1 MMELRHHISSLPN
14 HVHEQTGNILN
25 VHVQTGTAAA
35 ATSLTNNAYVQTGNI
50 LWDDGQTS
58 LGKHL
63 GRLYGTLSAFPLLI
77 LFSSSSWCI
86 YYHSRNRT
94 CSQPPSL
101 FTCLVLSHKQR
112 SLTFGTRV
120 LCSDSSIHPSS
131 VMVPGW
137 SLDPD
142 G

>member
-1 MMELRHHISSLPN
+1 MDYLDGYPDIHVHIVMELRHHISSLPN

-35 ATSLTNNAYVQTGNI
+35 ATGLTNDAYVQTGNI

-63 GRLYGTLSAFPLLI
+63 GRLYGTLLAFPLLI

-94 CSQPPSL
+94 CSQPPSS
-101 FTCLVLSHKQR
+101 FTCLVLSQR
-112 SLTFGTRV
+112 WCYGLRATATMHMLR
-120 LCSDSSIHPSS
+120 
-131 VMVPGW
+131 
-137 SLDPD
+137 
-142 G
+142 